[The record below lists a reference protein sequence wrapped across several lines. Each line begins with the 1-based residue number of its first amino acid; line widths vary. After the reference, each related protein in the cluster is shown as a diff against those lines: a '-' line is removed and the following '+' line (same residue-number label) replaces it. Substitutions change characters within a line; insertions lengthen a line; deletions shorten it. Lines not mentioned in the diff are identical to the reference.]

1 MGSNILYT
9 EMIEE
14 YILDRMDSGQKAA
27 FEQLLAKDPLVK
39 QEFEVQKDIIQSIQ
53 NTRKAELKARLNKIE
68 VPSGLGWSNASKIA
82 VSLLLVSS
90 IGAGA
95 YFLYNQDNTQI
106 SNSVETIQEIVVSEN
121 KEEQIDKTIDIEKQ
135 AEKTPTISSNTKVAE
150 EIKIK
155 PVKKE
160 NPIASSP
167 EATVQVNIPQ
177 ISEGFSGSDNIEK
190 SISLPNSEVTKTIDT
205 KAKLDVS
212 LVEDAGEIGYQ
223 YFNNK
228 LFLFGEFS
236 AGKYEVLELNNA
248 RKKEMYLYFKNEYYY
263 LNPHTFDKT
272 QLENIKNQE
281 IINQLDLIRKK

>member
-1 MGSNILYT
+1 MESNILYT

-27 FEQLLAKDPLVK
+27 FEQLLTKDPLVK

-68 VPSGLGWSNASKIA
+68 VSSGSGWSNASKVA
-82 VSLLLVSS
+82 ASLLLVSS
-90 IGAGA
+90 IGVGT

-106 SNSVETIQEIVVSEN
+106 PNPVETNQEIVVSEN
-121 KEEQIDKTIDIEKQ
+121 KEKQIDKTIDIEKQ
-135 AEKTPTISSNTKVAE
+135 AEKIPTISSNTKVAE
-150 EIKIK
+150 ETKIK

-160 NPIASSP
+160 KPIASSP
-167 EATVQVNIPQ
+167 EVTVQVNIPQ

-190 SISLPNSEVTKTIDT
+190 SISLPNSEVTKAIDT

-263 LNPHTFDKT
+263 LNPNTFDKT
-272 QLENIKNQE
+272 QLKNIKNQE

>member
-1 MGSNILYT
+1 MESNILYT

-27 FEQLLAKDPLVK
+27 FEQLLTKDPLVK

-53 NTRKAELKARLNKIE
+53 NTRKAEFKARLNKIE
-68 VPSGLGWSNASKIA
+68 VSSGLGWSNASKIA
-82 VSLLLVSS
+82 ASLLLVSS

-95 YFLYNQDNTQI
+95 YFLYNQDNAPV
-106 SNSVETIQEIVVSEN
+106 SKPVETIQEIVISEN

-135 AEKTPTISSNTKVAE
+135 AEKTPTVSSNTKVAE
-150 EIKIK
+150 ETKIK

-160 NPIASSP
+160 KSIASSP
-167 EATVQVNIPQ
+167 EVTAQVNIPQ
-177 ISEGFSGSDNIEK
+177 ISESFSGSDNIEK
-190 SISLPNSEVTKTIDT
+190 SISLPNSEVTKAIDT

-263 LNPHTFDKT
+263 LNPNTFDKT
-272 QLENIKNQE
+272 QLKNIKNQE

>member
-1 MGSNILYT
+1 MESNILYT

-27 FEQLLAKDPLVK
+27 FEQLLTKDPLVK

-68 VPSGLGWSNASKIA
+68 VSSGSGWSNASKVA
-82 VSLLLVSS
+82 ASLLLVSS
-90 IGAGA
+90 IGVGT

-106 SNSVETIQEIVVSEN
+106 PNPVETNQEIVVSEN
-121 KEEQIDKTIDIEKQ
+121 KEKQIDKTIYIEKQ
-135 AEKTPTISSNTKVAE
+135 AEKIPTISSNTKVAE
-150 EIKIK
+150 ETKIK

-160 NPIASSP
+160 KPIASSP
-167 EATVQVNIPQ
+167 EVTVQVNIPQ
-177 ISEGFSGSDNIEK
+177 ISESFSGSDNIEK
-190 SISLPNSEVTKTIDT
+190 SISLPNSEVTKAIDT

-263 LNPHTFDKT
+263 LNPNTFDKT
-272 QLENIKNQE
+272 QLKNIKNQE